1 MALKLVCDGCD
12 ADLPQA
18 QAVGRGVVERVF
30 YCHGCAAHVDA
41 MDAALDAERARL
53 AVAFE
58 AFRAERLTHVR
69 KALKK
74 LPDE

>member
-1 MALKLVCDGCD
+1 MLVLECDGCESR
-12 ADLPQA
+12 LPQER
-18 QAVGRGVVERVF
+18 AVARGSVERVF
-30 YCHGCAAHVDA
+30 YCADCATAADQLE
-41 MDAALDAERARL
+41 AALDAERARL
-53 AVAFE
+53 ATAFE